1 MGQILPQWQPLPPG
15 PLARLAAPR
24 VVVVAG
30 TDKECGKTA
39 LAEAALRL
47 LPGAAAAKVTR
58 VHEGKCPTG
67 DDCGA
72 CDSLV
77 GPYEIWSDES
87 HPDEIA
93 KKGTDSARLL
103 AASGGPAYW
112 VKTRRDAAPAAFAA
126 LLAEVAARGRKFL
139 VIESNT
145 FWHLSEPGVGL
156 LIARWPVPNPKAGVD
171 ALFPRAD
178 LLLEWGGEPN
188 LILPAIPRARRR
200 IPAPTPEALAAAI
213 APLIGE
219 FLATQG
225 SVEPLRL
232 P

>member
-1 MGQILPQWQPLPPG
+1 MGQILPQWQPLPPS
-15 PLARLAAPR
+15 PIARLAAPH

-47 LPGAAAAKVTR
+47 MPGAAAAKVTR

-72 CDSLV
+72 CDTLV
-77 GPYEIWSDES
+77 GPFEIWSELS

-93 KKGTDSARLL
+93 KTGTDSARLY
-103 AASGGPAYW
+103 AAGGGPAYW
-112 VKTRRDAAPAAFAA
+112 VKTRRVAAPEAFAA
-126 LLAEVAARGRKFL
+126 LLAQSAARGCRHL

-145 FWHLSEPGVGL
+145 FWQLSEPGLGL
-156 LIARWPVPNPKAGVD
+156 LIARWPVPNPKAGVE

-178 LLLEWGGEPN
+178 LLLEWGSEPN
-188 LILPAIPRARRR
+188 LILPAMPPVRHR

-213 APLIGE
+213 SPLIE
-219 FLATQG
+219 KFL
-225 SVEPLRL
+225 LKI
-232 P
+232 